1 MKNKIKKNKRRV
13 LMKLVLQIQQRK
25 TNLIS
30 RNNKYIIQNKNMEH
44 RTQKNKYHNK
54 SDVINV

>member
-1 MKNKIKKNKRRV
+1 
-13 LMKLVLQIQQRK
+13 MKLVLQIQQRK
-25 TNLIS
+25 TNFIS